1 MPDQPFTAFGITSL
15 GGVLLRDRLAAA
27 TGLTLPATLVF
38 DHPTPA
44 AVSESL
50 HTALLGGQDPAPAAR
65 TRTVEPGPHTPAE
78 EPVAIVA
85 MACRYPGD
93 VATPED
99 LWRLVTDGTDATS
112 DFPEDRGWDLDG
124 LYDPDPDRLG
134 TSITRRG
141 AFLRQAADFDPA
153 FFGMSPR
160 EALATD
166 PQQRL
171 LLETAWE
178 VFERAGLD
186 PTRLRGSDTGVY
198 VGLMHDAYAARFL
211 HRPSTSWRPISRW
224 AGRAAWRPA
233 VSPTPWACAGPP

>member
-1 MPDQPFTAFGITSL
+1 
-15 GGVLLRDRLAAA
+15 
-27 TGLTLPATLVF
+27 
-38 DHPTPA
+38 
-44 AVSESL
+44 
-50 HTALLGGQDPAPAAR
+50 LGGQDAAPAAR
-65 TRTVEPGPHTPAE
+65 TRTVGPGPHTPAE

-124 LYDPDPDRLG
+124 LHDPDPDRLG

-211 HRPSTSWRPISRW
+211 HRKQHELEAHLALGGAGSVASGRIAYTLGLRGAAVTVDTACSSSLVAMHW
-224 AGRAAWRPA
+224 AARALRAGECSLA
-233 VSPTPWACAGPP
+233 VAGGVTVMAGPKPFVAFS